1 MIRRSDALIIP
12 ESKCPLCGKMLTNE
26 EYINVKNELK
36 NQVSEEH
43 KKEIQ
48 QLHEVHR
55 EEIKLL
61 QKDLQGW
68 YSKEIEDL
76 KKSHEEDITKMK
88 EYLKS
93 EQERCMNIYRQEAS
107 EPSGPFNLP
116 NPSNVFFAFFQ
127 FKLDLYREPWH
138 FLHLPLSDVLSDLG
152 YLVQR
157 RCILD
162 ILVPLP
168 GGLLLLYH

>member
-1 MIRRSDALIIP
+1 M
-12 ESKCPLCGKMLTNE
+12 SKTSS
-26 EYINVKNELK
+26 K

-48 QLHEVHR
+48 QLHEAHR

-93 EQERCMNIYRQEAS
+93 EQERCMNIYRQEARQQGK
-107 EPSGPFNLP
+107 PT
-116 NPSNVFFAFFQ
+116 
-127 FKLDLYREPWH
+127 R
-138 FLHLPLSDVLSDLG
+138 
-152 YLVQR
+152 
-157 RCILD
+157 
-162 ILVPLP
+162 
-168 GGLLLLYH
+168 

>member
-107 EPSGPFNLP
+107 SLQGL
-116 NPSNVFFAFFQ
+116 STYQ
-127 FKLDLYREPWH
+127 IHQMY
-138 FLHLPLSDVLSDLG
+138 FLHFFSLNLTCIENLG
-152 YLVQR
+152 IS
-157 RCILD
+157 CIYHYQMSCL
-162 ILVPLP
+162 IL
-168 GGLLLLYH
+168 GI